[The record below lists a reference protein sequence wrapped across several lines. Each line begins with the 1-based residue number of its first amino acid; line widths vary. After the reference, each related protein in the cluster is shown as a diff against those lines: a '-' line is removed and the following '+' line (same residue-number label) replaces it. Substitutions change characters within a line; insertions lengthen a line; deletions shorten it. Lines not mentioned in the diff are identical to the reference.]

1 MKVRAALILALVLAV
16 VLLTP
21 RAAGA
26 QPAGKVYPLGFPQAQ
41 LTHLIDFIISQLA
54 PLTRDQAQRE
64 IDRWEVERKAS

>member
-26 QPAGKVYPLGFPQAQ
+26 QPAGKVYPLIKATPQKIIAQ
-41 LTHLIDFIISQLA
+41 GTD
-54 PLTRDQAQRE
+54 
-64 IDRWEVERKAS
+64 